1 MMRRRSGGGK
11 KSIAKSPWLW
21 SIVVLAAIGAIFGHS
36 DAERS
41 PQQDQIIPGKSLILV
56 PKAEDGAGSA
66 TEQSQ
71 GSSKR
76 PKEEEL
82 QERASTYL
90 SEQFDL
96 DLVSLEDKTQR
107 YEIRVTAAG
116 ASDRE
121 DHSEAP
127 ENWEELQLDLISAQA
142 RTTDELGIST
152 LNTMLYLVDQ
162 DGGVMLSVRNG
173 KIIENRYK
181 NETAPGSS
189 DSQSSERTVWVTGSG
204 KKYHFSSSCSN
215 MSSPRS
221 IPISEARAK
230 GYTACDKCA

>member
-36 DAERS
+36 DDEKS
-41 PQQDQIIPGKSLILV
+41 PQQDQIIPGN
-56 PKAEDGAGSA
+56 GAGSA

-76 PKEEEL
+76 PEEEEL